1 VKNLVE
7 MHGGSIEAR
16 SAGLNQGS
24 EFIVRL
30 PVAVAPRADLA
41 NASASSTDTVAP
53 PRRILVVDDN
63 VDAARALGLVLRVL
77 GHDVRVVF
85 SSEDCLKALETFVP
99 EVLFLD
105 IGLPGMDGYEVARA
119 VRRLPGMDELFLVA
133 LTGYGRE
140 EDRRK
145 TREAGFDYHL
155 VKPAG
160 MQDVQLLLA
169 TLAPLVPSASS
180 TSPRGSRSSKR
191 G

>member
-41 NASASSTDTVAP
+41 NTPASSTGTVAP

-85 SSEDCLKALETFVP
+85 SSEDCLKAVETFVP

-160 MQDVQLLLA
+160 MEDVQRLLA
-169 TLAPLVPSASS
+169 TLAPLAPSASS
-180 TSPRGSRSSKR
+180 TSPRRSRSPKH

>member
-1 VKNLVE
+1 V
-7 MHGGSIEAR
+7 
-16 SAGLNQGS
+16 
-24 EFIVRL
+24 
-30 PVAVAPRADLA
+30 
-41 NASASSTDTVAP
+41 
-53 PRRILVVDDN
+53 
-63 VDAARALGLVLRVL
+63 LGVL

-85 SSEDCLKALETFVP
+85 SSEDCLKAVETFVP

-160 MQDVQLLLA
+160 MEDVQRLLA
-169 TLAPLVPSASS
+169 TLAPLAPSASS